1 MGRRLPQEAH
11 MEASIEELSSVRGA
25 AASGSGAQA
34 VERALQLLAIVG
46 RGAETGVTLGEVV
59 AGSGLNK
66 PTARRLLMALMRSRL
81 VEQDEMTR
89 RYYLGGELYVLG
101 MLASRRHGLLEMA
114 GESLRR
120 LSAVT
125 ADTSFVS
132 MRRDDYAV
140 CLHRE
145 EGTYP
150 VRTHALLTG
159 DQNPLGVGAGSLAM
173 LAALPDAEVEVV
185 IERSHDIVAKQYP
198 GYSPAIIHEDVART
212 REAGYAINPGRVV
225 ANSWG
230 IGMAIL
236 LPDGRLAGALSI
248 AAIDSRMGP
257 ARQVELADLLRVE
270 VDRIQGKLK
279 ALFNSER
286 ATAGRLPRQPAR
298 KVPERV

>member
-1 MGRRLPQEAH
+1 MQQV
-11 MEASIEELSSVRGA
+11 IEIPSGLREGA
-25 AASGSGAQA
+25 VSGSQA
-34 VERALQLLAIVG
+34 VERALQLLSIVG
-46 RGAETGVTLGEVV
+46 RGAEKGVALADVV
-59 AGSGLNK
+59 ADSGLNK

-81 VEQDEMTR
+81 VEQDELTR

-114 GESLRR
+114 GESLKR
-120 LSAVT
+120 LSGKS

-145 EGTYP
+145 EGTHP

-173 LAALPDAEVEVV
+173 LAALPDSEVEAVLGRIEGV
-185 IERSHDIVAKQYP
+185 IAAQYP
-198 GYSPAIIHEDVART
+198 GYSPQIIREDVARS
-212 REAGYAINPGRVV
+212 RELGYALNPGRVI

-248 AAIDSRMGP
+248 AAIDSRMGD
-257 ARQVELADLLRVE
+257 ARQKELVGLLAHEVERV
-270 VDRIQGKLK
+270 QGKLK
-279 ALFNSER
+279 SLFGSEKPALR
-286 ATAGRLPRQPAR
+286 KAPQAARPRT
-298 KVPERV
+298 PERV

>member
-1 MGRRLPQEAH
+1 
-11 MEASIEELSSVRGA
+11 MEASIEELSAVRGA
-25 AASGSGAQA
+25 VASGSGAQA

-198 GYSPAIIHEDVART
+198 GYSPAIIREDIVRT

>member
-1 MGRRLPQEAH
+1 MGPG
-11 MEASIEELSSVRGA
+11 IEKMTALGNVAGSA
-25 AASGSGAQA
+25 SGAQA
-34 VERALQLLAIVG
+34 VERAMQVLAIVG
-46 RGAETGVTLGEVV
+46 RGAETGVTLGDVV
-59 AGSGLNK
+59 AASGLNK

-81 VEQDEMTR
+81 VEQDDLTR

-101 MLASRRHGLLEMA
+101 MLASRRHGLLDMA

-120 LSAVT
+120 LSSVT

-145 EGTYP
+145 EGTFP

-173 LAALPDAEVEVV
+173 LSALPDTEAEAIIGRIQGV
-185 IERSHDIVAKQYP
+185 IDSDYR
-198 GYSPAIIHEDVART
+198 GYSADIIREDVIRT
-212 REAGYAINPGRVV
+212 REAGYALNPGRVV

-236 LPDGRLAGALSI
+236 FPDGRLAGALSI

-257 ARQVELADLLRVE
+257 ARQLELAALLRAEVE
-270 VDRIQGKLK
+270 RIQTKLK
-279 ALFNSER
+279 ALFGSEKASAQGVLR
-286 ATAGRLPRQPAR
+286 SPAR
-298 KVPERV
+298 KLRERA

>member
-1 MGRRLPQEAH
+1 MEEMIENLPGLRHE
-11 MEASIEELSSVRGA
+11 V
-25 AASGSGAQA
+25 ASGSGAQA
-34 VERALQLLAIVG
+34 VERALQLLSIVG
-46 RGAETGVTLGEVV
+46 RGAEKGVALSDVV
-59 AGSGLNK
+59 ADSGLNK

-81 VEQDEMTR
+81 LEQDELSR

-114 GESLRR
+114 GESLKR
-120 LSAVT
+120 LSGLS

-145 EGTYP
+145 EGTHP

-159 DQNPLGVGAGSLAM
+159 DQNPLGIGAGSLAM
-173 LAALPDAEVEVV
+173 LAALPDSEVEAIVGRIESV
-185 IERSHDIVAKQYP
+185 IAVQYP
-198 GYSPAIIHEDVART
+198 GYSPETIREDVART
-212 REAGYAINPGRVV
+212 REAGYALNPGRVI

-248 AAIDSRMGP
+248 AAIDSRMGEE
-257 ARQVELADLLRVE
+257 RQKELAGLLRQEVE
-270 VDRIQGKLK
+270 RVQSKLR
-279 ALFNSER
+279 ALFSSQKPV
-286 ATAGRLPRQPAR
+286 TQTIRQPAR
-298 KVPERV
+298 PRTPERV

>member
-1 MGRRLPQEAH
+1 MQQV
-11 MEASIEELSSVRGA
+11 IEIPSGLREGA
-25 AASGSGAQA
+25 VSGSQA
-34 VERALQLLAIVG
+34 VERALQLLSIVG
-46 RGAETGVTLGEVV
+46 RGAEKGVALADVV
-59 AGSGLNK
+59 ADSGLNK

-81 VEQDEMTR
+81 VEQDELTR

-114 GESLRR
+114 GESLKR
-120 LSAVT
+120 LSAKS

-145 EGTYP
+145 EGTHP

-173 LAALPDAEVEVV
+173 LAALPDAEVEAVLGRIEGV
-185 IERSHDIVAKQYP
+185 IAAQYP
-198 GYSPAIIHEDVART
+198 GYSTDIIREDVARS
-212 REAGYAINPGRVV
+212 RELGYALNPGRVI

-248 AAIDSRMGP
+248 AAIDSRMGEV
-257 ARQVELADLLRVE
+257 RQKELVGLLAHEVERV
-270 VDRIQGKLK
+270 QGKLK
-279 ALFNSER
+279 VLFSSEKPALR
-286 ATAGRLPRQPAR
+286 KAPQAAR
-298 KVPERV
+298 SRTPERV

>member
-1 MGRRLPQEAH
+1 
-11 MEASIEELSSVRGA
+11 MEASIEELSAVRGTI
-25 AASGSGAQA
+25 ASGSGAQA

-59 AGSGLNK
+59 VGSGLNK

-114 GESLRR
+114 GESLKR
-120 LSAVT
+120 LSSVT

-173 LAALPDAEVEVV
+173 LAALSDAEVKAI
-185 IERSHDIVAKQYP
+185 IERTQEIITRQYP
-198 GYSPAIIHEDVART
+198 GYSPAILLEDVART

-257 ARQVELADLLRVE
+257 ARQAELADLLRIE

-286 ATAGRLPRQPAR
+286 ATAGRLSRQPAR

>member
-1 MGRRLPQEAH
+1 MQQV
-11 MEASIEELSSVRGA
+11 IEIPSGLREGA
-25 AASGSGAQA
+25 VSGSQA
-34 VERALQLLAIVG
+34 VERALQLLSVVG
-46 RGAETGVTLGEVV
+46 RGAEKGVALADVV
-59 AGSGLNK
+59 ADSGLNK

-81 VEQDEMTR
+81 VEQDELTR

-114 GESLRR
+114 GESLKR
-120 LSAVT
+120 LSGKS

-145 EGTYP
+145 EGTHP

-173 LAALPDAEVEVV
+173 LAALPDAEVEAVLGRIEGV
-185 IERSHDIVAKQYP
+185 IAAQYP
-198 GYSPAIIHEDVART
+198 GYSPQIIREDVGRT
-212 REAGYAINPGRVV
+212 RELGYALNPGRVI

-248 AAIDSRMGP
+248 AAIDSRMGE
-257 ARQVELADLLRVE
+257 ARQKELVGLLAHEVERV
-270 VDRIQGKLK
+270 QGKLK
-279 ALFNSER
+279 SLFSSEKPALR
-286 ATAGRLPRQPAR
+286 KTPQAAR
-298 KVPERV
+298 SRTPERV

>member
-1 MGRRLPQEAH
+1 
-11 MEASIEELSSVRGA
+11 MEASIEELSAVRGA

-46 RGAETGVTLGEVV
+46 RGAETGVTRGEVV

-89 RYYLGGELYVLG
+89 RYYLGGGLYVLG

-185 IERSHDIVAKQYP
+185 IDRSHDVVAKQYP
-198 GYSPAIIHEDVART
+198 GYSPAIIREDVART

-230 IGMAIL
+230 IGMTIL

>member
-1 MGRRLPQEAH
+1 MQQV
-11 MEASIEELSSVRGA
+11 IEIPSGLREGA
-25 AASGSGAQA
+25 VSGSQA
-34 VERALQLLAIVG
+34 VERALQLLSIVG
-46 RGAETGVTLGEVV
+46 RGAEKGVALADVV
-59 AGSGLNK
+59 ADSGLNK

-81 VEQDEMTR
+81 VEQDELTR

-114 GESLRR
+114 GESLKR
-120 LSAVT
+120 LSGKSS
-125 ADTSFVS
+125 DTSFVS

-145 EGTYP
+145 EGTHP

-173 LAALPDAEVEVV
+173 LAALPDAEVEAVLGRIEGV
-185 IERSHDIVAKQYP
+185 IAAQYP
-198 GYSPAIIHEDVART
+198 GYSPQIIREDVARS
-212 REAGYAINPGRVV
+212 RELGYALNPGRVI

-248 AAIDSRMGP
+248 AAIDSRMGE
-257 ARQVELADLLRVE
+257 ARQKELVGLLAHEVERV
-270 VDRIQGKLK
+270 QGKLK
-279 ALFNSER
+279 SLFSSEKPALR
-286 ATAGRLPRQPAR
+286 KAPQAAR
-298 KVPERV
+298 SRTPERV

>member
-1 MGRRLPQEAH
+1 MEQVIENLSDIREAP
-11 MEASIEELSSVRGA
+11 ASV
-25 AASGSGAQA
+25 SGAQA
-34 VERALQLLAIVG
+34 VERALQLLSIVG
-46 RGAETGVTLGEVV
+46 RAAEKGVALGDVV
-59 AGSGLNK
+59 TESGLNK

-81 VEQDEMTR
+81 VEQDELTR
-89 RYYLGGELYVLG
+89 RYFLGGELYVLG

-114 GESLRR
+114 AESLKR
-120 LSAVT
+120 LSAAS

-145 EGTYP
+145 EGTHP

-173 LAALPDAEVEVV
+173 LAALPDVDVEAILGRIDGV
-185 IERSHDIVAKQYP
+185 IGAQYP
-198 GYSPAIIHEDVART
+198 GYSAEIIREDVIRS
-212 REAGYAINPGRVV
+212 RELGYALNPGRVI

-248 AAIDSRMGP
+248 AAIDSRMGETRR
-257 ARQVELADLLRVE
+257 AELVGLMRQE
-270 VDRIQGKLK
+270 VDRVQGKLK
-279 ALFNSER
+279 TLFSVDR
-286 ATAGRLPRQPAR
+286 PVLKRSSQVAR
-298 KVPERV
+298 SRTPETV

>member
-1 MGRRLPQEAH
+1 
-11 MEASIEELSSVRGA
+11 MEASIEELSAVRGA
-25 AASGSGAQA
+25 VASGSGAQA

-81 VEQDEMTR
+81 VEQDERTR

-185 IERSHDIVAKQYP
+185 IDRSHDVVAKQYP
-198 GYSPAIIHEDVART
+198 GYSPAIIREDIVRT

-230 IGMAIL
+230 IGMTIL

>member
-1 MGRRLPQEAH
+1 MQQV
-11 MEASIEELSSVRGA
+11 IEIPSGLREGA
-25 AASGSGAQA
+25 VSGSQA
-34 VERALQLLAIVG
+34 VERALQLLSIVG
-46 RGAETGVTLGEVV
+46 RGAEKGVALADVV
-59 AGSGLNK
+59 ADSGLNK

-81 VEQDEMTR
+81 VEQDELTR

-114 GESLRR
+114 GESLKR
-120 LSAVT
+120 LSGKS

-145 EGTYP
+145 EGTHP

-173 LAALPDAEVEVV
+173 LAALPDAEVEAVLGRIEGV
-185 IERSHDIVAKQYP
+185 IAAQYP
-198 GYSPAIIHEDVART
+198 GYSPQIIREDVARS
-212 REAGYAINPGRVV
+212 RELGYALNPGRVI

-248 AAIDSRMGP
+248 AAIDSRMGE
-257 ARQVELADLLRVE
+257 ARQKELVGLLAHEVERV
-270 VDRIQGKLK
+270 QGKLK
-279 ALFNSER
+279 SLFSSEKPALR
-286 ATAGRLPRQPAR
+286 KAPQAARPRT
-298 KVPERV
+298 PERV

>member
-1 MGRRLPQEAH
+1 MQQV
-11 MEASIEELSSVRGA
+11 IEIPSGLREGA
-25 AASGSGAQA
+25 VSGSQA
-34 VERALQLLAIVG
+34 VERALQLLSIVG
-46 RGAETGVTLGEVV
+46 RGAEKGVALADVV
-59 AGSGLNK
+59 ADSGLNK

-81 VEQDEMTR
+81 VEQDELTR

-114 GESLRR
+114 GESLKR
-120 LSAVT
+120 LSGKS

-145 EGTYP
+145 EGTHP

-173 LAALPDAEVEVV
+173 LAALPDAEVEGVLGRIEGV
-185 IERSHDIVAKQYP
+185 IAAQYP
-198 GYSPAIIHEDVART
+198 GYSPDIIREDVGRT
-212 REAGYAINPGRVV
+212 RELGYALNPGRVI

-248 AAIDSRMGP
+248 AAIDSRMGE
-257 ARQVELADLLRVE
+257 ARQKELAGLLAHEVERV
-270 VDRIQGKLK
+270 Q
-279 ALFNSER
+279 
-286 ATAGRLPRQPAR
+286 GRLKSLFSSEKPALR
-298 KVPERV
+298 KAPQVARSRTPERV